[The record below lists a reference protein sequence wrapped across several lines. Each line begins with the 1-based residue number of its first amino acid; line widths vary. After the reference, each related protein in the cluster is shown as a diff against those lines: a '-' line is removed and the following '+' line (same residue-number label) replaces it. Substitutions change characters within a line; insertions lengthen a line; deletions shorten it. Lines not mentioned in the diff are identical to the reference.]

1 MARYVVGRKGFMKTT
16 MGFTQAI
23 DTAVDGDII
32 ELEEGFSPFFE
43 QNNTPVTITKSI
55 TIEGHLNH
63 DPETGRFT
71 ATTIDGVFIKNGA
84 SVILRNLE
92 IRKDVDKSNF
102 INIKEGSSLTA
113 ENIVLT
119 SNVLQGENYPVIWI
133 EEQSYVS
140 LDNITLSPGNLLD
153 HKYRIY
159 AKDSTLEINNS
170 IINSEIYLTNSRL
183 DCQNS
188 DIKHKDGRTLFA
200 DRNSTI
206 NAVHTVFDGGAEV
219 GTTVWH
225 CIKLLDSNF
234 IAANITVNQPESSNI
249 SVYAEN
255 STLEITD
262 SAINSCI
269 SLTNS
274 KLNCQNSIVENYHS
288 NALFAAKNSAL
299 IIADST
305 FAGGMKSEKSSRS
318 CIKLIDSLINASN
331 IVVRQPN
338 YNSALELVNSKAT
351 MDTCKYDSLYFKK
364 SEVSMSSVAVM
375 ESLAIDDASHV
386 KAEEIDILGKNNG
399 KINLWAGK
407 QSSLEADL
415 IYFGRLSTPNTKA
428 ERNTAITAG
437 KTLQLEYD
445 LEAEQF
451 IFDEDG
457 NPRIIGDAS
466 EISYFGEKTA
476 LQTLYDMTG
485 LQQAKEAVRKFI
497 ALADLNKRR
506 EAEGSTNP
514 GFSLHCLFLG
524 NPGTGKTTVARLMG
538 KILYEKGVIRSDNFI
553 EVSRFDLVAE
563 YIGQT
568 AVKTREVL
576 NSALGGVLF
585 IDEAYTLYQK
595 GVPQDFGKEA
605 IDEIL
610 KFMEDHRTDIVLI
623 FAGYTHNMEEFLES
637 NEGLSS
643 RIPNRIVFEDYSV
656 DELVQIGL
664 ESLHNSNFII
674 DEKAYSDLVHRKYA
688 ESFDQ
693 SNGRWL
699 RNLNGMLTTK
709 MAVRVSET
717 GSDNINLITQ
727 QDMNTI

>member
-1 MARYVVGRKGFMKTT
+1 
-16 MGFTQAI
+16 
-23 DTAVDGDII
+23 
-32 ELEEGFSPFFE
+32 
-43 QNNTPVTITKSI
+43 
-55 TIEGHLNH
+55 
-63 DPETGRFT
+63 
-71 ATTIDGVFIKNGA
+71 
-84 SVILRNLE
+84 
-92 IRKDVDKSNF
+92 
-102 INIKEGSSLTA
+102 
-113 ENIVLT
+113 
-119 SNVLQGENYPVIWI
+119 
-133 EEQSYVS
+133 
-140 LDNITLSPGNLLD
+140 
-153 HKYRIY
+153 
-159 AKDSTLEINNS
+159 
-170 IINSEIYLTNSRL
+170 
-183 DCQNS
+183 
-188 DIKHKDGRTLFA
+188 
-200 DRNSTI
+200 
-206 NAVHTVFDGGAEV
+206 
-219 GTTVWH
+219 
-225 CIKLLDSNF
+225 
-234 IAANITVNQPESSNI
+234 
-249 SVYAEN
+249 
-255 STLEITD
+255 
-262 SAINSCI
+262 
-269 SLTNS
+269 
-274 KLNCQNSIVENYHS
+274 
-288 NALFAAKNSAL
+288 
-299 IIADST
+299 
-305 FAGGMKSEKSSRS
+305 
-318 CIKLIDSLINASN
+318 
-331 IVVRQPN
+331 
-338 YNSALELVNSKAT
+338 
-351 MDTCKYDSLYFKK
+351 
-364 SEVSMSSVAVM
+364 MSSVAVM

-415 IYFGRLSTPNTKA
+415 ICFGQLSKPNIKV

-595 GVPQDFGKEA
+595 GDPQDFGKEA

-664 ESLHNSNFII
+664 ESLHNSKFII

-699 RNLNGMLTTK
+699 RNLNGMLTAK

-727 QDMNTI
+727 QDMDTI